1 MEKKAVLIT
10 ASLSLFL
17 LFSICLFFTQIVP
30 ASAEIP
36 NTTRE
41 QHYIRVVCDRKDTGA
56 RIGLVDNA
64 ITVVSPPAGNTNTNT
79 KTNTNTNGSLPTVGN
94 KNTNGGGGGTGGNTN
109 SGGGGTTTSKEIS
122 ATSILPHRDDW
133 SNLGFND
140 IIGILKDI
148 FGKLVLPLGEA
159 IAVIMLIL
167 GAYYYLTAYGNE
179 EKAEKGKKTLF
190 WSIVGIVVIFLA
202 WIIILELWK
211 ILAQTSPPS
220 EIKPPYP

>member
-30 ASAEIP
+30 AKAEIP
-36 NTTRE
+36 NINVGLTCPNTNCNAVVAGSQIQVFIANYSDDDAECRIYMSKGSRQEDFAQKGAVTAMAHTDGVIATVSTTTDTTRE

-94 KNTNGGGGGTGGNTN
+94 KNTNGGGGGVGVSVGVGVGV
-109 SGGGGTTTSKEIS
+109 SVGVGV
-122 ATSILPHRDDW
+122 
-133 SNLGFND
+133 
-140 IIGILKDI
+140 
-148 FGKLVLPLGEA
+148 LVG
-159 IAVIMLIL
+159 
-167 GAYYYLTAYGNE
+167 
-179 EKAEKGKKTLF
+179 
-190 WSIVGIVVIFLA
+190 VG
-202 WIIILELWK
+202 
-211 ILAQTSPPS
+211 
-220 EIKPPYP
+220 